1 METNISALEEK
12 HILSILLFLL
22 ENGVSK
28 RMDIYENITRNP
40 RVPDKLDRL
49 EELGLI
55 VQRTLYGSRRI
66 DVELT
71 ETGVEVAKLLRCI
84 SDIMQNSAERD

>member
-1 METNISALEEK
+1 MYHGDEYTRIGGK

-40 RVPDKLDRL
+40 RSQTSSIAWR
-49 EELGLI
+49 
-55 VQRTLYGSRRI
+55 S
-66 DVELT
+66 
-71 ETGVEVAKLLRCI
+71 
-84 SDIMQNSAERD
+84 SAWSFRGACTAAAESM